1 MLATWVKTL
10 YCLRPQIRDGP
21 VRMKNK
27 RKSPREPLRLILWY
41 LLYSDTSILS
51 WVMCFSE
58 ILWSS
63 CFECYGPKDTRYKRG
78 RFYSVGIT
86 VNIYKNLESFPN
98 MRLSFTN
105 LWLETICQTLFLSLW
120 RNKTQSISSKMGEL
134 TASLSLAERWTTTEI
149 CRQLNSVLDEFPDH
163 KCPTSF
169 YKVFFFFLSKNRC
182 PSSSNW
188 SD

>member
-1 MLATWVKTL
+1 M
-10 YCLRPQIRDGP
+10 
-21 VRMKNK
+21 VRLGWKNK
-27 RKSPREPLRLILWY
+27 ENPRENRLGWFCGTYCTVILR
-41 LLYSDTSILS
+41 YSLELC
-51 WVMCFSE
+51 VFSE

-105 LWLETICQTLFLSLW
+105 LWLETICQILFLSLW

-149 CRQLNSVLDEFPDH
+149 FRQLNSVPDEFPDH

-169 YKVFFFFLSKNRC
+169 YKVFFFLFK
-182 PSSSNW
+182 
-188 SD
+188 